1 MARGSL
7 QGIMT
12 LMEVVLHIGAH
23 RTASTSFQAYMR
35 ANAAELGT
43 QGVGFW
49 GPHRTRDGL
58 FAGIIPA
65 NGSPRLARQAR
76 MARGRIALALERAR
90 LQGLQSLV
98 ISDENVIGAPRRNLK
113 DTVLYR
119 GAGERLARHVAAFG
133 GQLTRIALSIR
144 DFDSYW
150 ASAFAYAINRGHP
163 LPSPQ
168 LLDTISQQTRGWR
181 DVITDLANAAPGV
194 EIIVMPH
201 ETYAGMPDRRLALM
215 VGRPI
220 TVPARDC
227 RLWLNRAP
235 DLARLRDTLML
246 RGEDP
251 DLLGLDTGRYHP
263 FDPAQ
268 TARLRELYQDDLFWL
283 QAGADGMASLMIEK
297 ARDQTGTSPQRDP
310 LARGQDY
317 DRQQGRMA

>member
-1 MARGSL
+1 MS
-7 QGIMT
+7 
-12 LMEVVLHIGAH
+12 LMEVTLHIGAH

-35 ANAAELGT
+35 ANAAELGA

-76 MARGRIALALERAR
+76 LARGRIALALERVR

-150 ASAFAYAINRGHP
+150 ASAFAYAINRGHG
-163 LPSPQ
+163 LPSPH
-168 LLDTISQQTRGWR
+168 LLDTISHQSRGWR
-181 DVITDLANAAPGV
+181 DVITDLAAAAPGV
-194 EIIVMPH
+194 DIIVMPH
-201 ETYAGMPDRRLALM
+201 ETYGGLPERRLALM
-215 VGRPI
+215 LDRPVAVPVG
-220 TVPARDC
+220 DC
-227 RLWLNRAP
+227 RMWLNRAP
-235 DLARLRDTLML
+235 DLSRLRDALIL

-251 DLLGLDTGRYHP
+251 DLLGEQEGRYHP
-263 FDPAQ
+263 FDAAQ
-268 TARLRELYQDDLFWL
+268 TARLRELYQDDMFWL
-283 QAGADGMASLMIEK
+283 RAGADGMATLMIEK
-297 ARDQTGTSPQRDP
+297 TRDQTGPSLQRTP